1 MTTVPF
7 DSNGPPARST
17 TTELGRSLRR
27 SSPRYG
33 ERAVEA
39 VLFLAAFVS
48 VLTTIGI
55 IVSLVDGTRDFL
67 AEVSV
72 VDFLTGT
79 TWTPLFANGAFGVL
93 PIVNATLL
101 ITGIGIVV
109 AIPLG
114 LGAALYLSEYAGPLA
129 RKVWKPILEVLAGI
143 PTVVYGFFALS
154 FVTPNVL
161 RPLLGQEEVG
171 VFNALSAGL
180 VIGILIIPIVASLS
194 EDALSAVPQSMRD
207 GALALGATRTK
218 VARKVVLP
226 AALSGVV
233 ASFVLALS
241 RGIGETMVAVIAA
254 GSIAQLSADPRDPM
268 QTMTAFIAQAAA
280 GDQPTG
286 SLGYNTLFAV
296 GALEPRVRET
306 SEALHEEHHRRHSR
320 ACHLG
325 GVVQGAGG

>member
-1 MTTVPF
+1 VTTAPLAGGSRSTSI
-7 DSNGPPARST
+7 DRARSI
-17 TTELGRSLRR
+17 RR
-27 SSPRYG
+27 GKPRRG
-33 ERAVEA
+33 ERLVEG
-39 VLFLAAFVS
+39 VLAAAAFLS

-55 IVSLVDGTRDFL
+55 VLSLLEGTREFLSEIPITDFL
-67 AEVSV
+67 
-72 VDFLTGT
+72 FGT
-79 TWTPLFANGAFGVL
+79 EWTPLFANGSYGVL
-93 PIVNATLL
+93 PILTATLL
-101 ITGIGIVV
+101 ITGIAMLV

-114 LGAALYLSEYAGPLA
+114 LGAALYLSEYASPRA
-129 RKVWKPILEVLAGI
+129 RKILKPVLEVLAGI
-143 PTVVYGFFALS
+143 PTVVFGFFAIS

-161 RPLLGQEEVG
+161 RPLIGDIG
-171 VFNALSAGL
+171 IFNALSAGL

-226 AALSGVV
+226 AALSGVI

-254 GSIAQLSADPRDPM
+254 GSIAQLTADPREPM
-268 QTMTAFIAQAAA
+268 QTMTAFIAQAAS

-296 GALEPRVRET
+296 GALLFVITLLINVLSIRLVRRFREVY
-306 SEALHEEHHRRHSR
+306 E
-320 ACHLG
+320 
-325 GVVQGAGG
+325 

>member
-1 MTTVPF
+1 VATRIDAVP
-7 DSNGPPARST
+7 
-17 TTELGRSLRR
+17 GRGATGAQLAASIRL
-27 SSPRYG
+27 SKPRYG
-33 ERAVEA
+33 EKAVEGLLL
-39 VLFLAAFVS
+39 VAALLS

-55 IVSLVDGTRDFL
+55 VLSLLEGTRKFLDEISILDF
-67 AEVSV
+67 V
-72 VDFLTGT
+72 FGT
-79 TWTPLFANGAFGVL
+79 VWTPLFANGSYGVL
-93 PIVNATLL
+93 PILSATML
-101 ITGIGIVV
+101 ITGLAMVV

-114 LGAALYLSEYAGPLA
+114 LGAALYLSEYAGQRE
-129 RKVWKPILEVLAGI
+129 RKFFKPVLEVLAGV

-161 RPLLGQEEVG
+161 RGFFQLDVG
-171 VFNALSAGL
+171 VFNALSAAL

-194 EDALSAVPQSMRD
+194 EDALSAVPQAMRD

-226 AALSGVV
+226 AALSGVI

-241 RGIGETMVAVIAA
+241 RAIGETMVVVIAA
-254 GSIAQLSADPRDPM
+254 GSIAQLTADPREPM

-296 GALEPRVRET
+296 GALLFLITLLINMLSIRLVRRFREVY
-306 SEALHEEHHRRHSR
+306 E
-320 ACHLG
+320 
-325 GVVQGAGG
+325 